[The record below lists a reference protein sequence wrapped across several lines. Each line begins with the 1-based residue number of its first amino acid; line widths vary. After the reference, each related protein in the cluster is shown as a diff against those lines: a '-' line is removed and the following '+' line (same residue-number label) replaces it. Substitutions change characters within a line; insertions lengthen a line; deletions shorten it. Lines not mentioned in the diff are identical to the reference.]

1 MVGPLV
7 LLAWV
12 SDDTQESVLTTHYSA
27 TGGCLLNGMRGG
39 RRDQV
44 LFLVLVTCSW
54 VVAKLSEQRRNE
66 TNLHPHNGSHTNL
79 YFNQRSE
86 DYFKPKKK
94 ERGGGG
100 GERQQKYPF
109 RCPLFFPTVFTN
121 AL

>member
-66 TNLHPHNGSHTNL
+66 TNLHPHDGSHTNL

-94 ERGGGG
+94 EGGGV
-100 GERQQKYPF
+100 ERQQKYPF